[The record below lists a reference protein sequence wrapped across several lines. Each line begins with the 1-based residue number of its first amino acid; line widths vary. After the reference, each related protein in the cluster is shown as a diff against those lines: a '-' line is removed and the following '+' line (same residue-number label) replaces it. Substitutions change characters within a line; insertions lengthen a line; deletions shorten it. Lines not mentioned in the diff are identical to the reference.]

1 MANQDQDWRNNAN
14 NTQNVTIGQ
23 LLIQAVNGLNN
34 TINTRFPNWV
44 TPPANCTAS
53 GVAGQV
59 AYSGSATATAFLF
72 VCLTSGSTGNAR
84 WGRTTLT
91 TTF

>member
-1 MANQDQDWRNNAN
+1 MPDQAKDWRDNSN

-23 LLIQAVNGLNN
+23 LLVQAVNGLNN
-34 TINTRFPNWV
+34 TVAATFPNWV

-59 AYSGSATATAFLF
+59 AYSGSASTTAYIF
-72 VCLTSGSTGNAR
+72 VCLTGGSTGNAR
-84 WGRTTLT
+84 WGRVQLT